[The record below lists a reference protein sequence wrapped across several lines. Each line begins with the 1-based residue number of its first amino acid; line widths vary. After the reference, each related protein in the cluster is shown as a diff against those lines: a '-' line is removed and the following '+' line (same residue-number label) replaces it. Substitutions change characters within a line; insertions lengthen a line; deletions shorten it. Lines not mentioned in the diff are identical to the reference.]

1 MSTWWRFQSAVLV
14 MLALASPALAAFPDK
29 PINIAVGF
37 GAGGTTDVM
46 ARAVADILSK
56 QLGQPVPVENKPG
69 AGGAVAVTALTKLAP
84 DGYNLVATTSTTITF
99 DPHATKLAF
108 GVDDLTYIAAIGE
121 FPEAYISHPDRG
133 WKSLVEALAEGK
145 GKGFNYASTTSI
157 DRVVTQIIAKKA
169 GTPLAAVPTRGGAE
183 AVTQVMGK
191 HVDLAYSS
199 GAYVPQAKAGNVKVL
214 AVLGEKR
221 SDAFRDAPTLIELG
235 YDVVSINLILFVAPK
250 GTAPEARDKLRAAFA
265 AAAKDKVIT
274 DLMMKRDIG
283 PVVLIGDELEKT
295 MKAHSARFKSMI
307 ERSKAP

>member
-1 MSTWWRFQSAVLV
+1 MRTWWRFQIAALV
-14 MLALASPALAAFPDK
+14 ILGLVCPVQAAWPDK
-29 PINIAVGF
+29 AVNVAVGF

-46 ARAVADILSK
+46 ARAVGDVVAKL
-56 QLGQPVPVENKPG
+56 LGQPVVVDNKPG

-108 GVDDLTYIAAIGE
+108 SVDDFTYIAAIGE

-133 WKSLVEALAEGK
+133 WKTLAEALAEGK
-145 GKGFNYASTTSI
+145 GKGMNYASTTSI
-157 DRVVTQIIAKKA
+157 DRVVTQIIAKKS
-169 GTPLAAVPTRGGAE
+169 GTPLAAVPTRSGAE

-199 GAYVPQAKAGNVKVL
+199 GAYVPQAKAGQVKVL

-250 GTAPEARDKLRAAFA
+250 GTSPEARDKLRAAFA
-265 AAAKDKVIT
+265 AAAKEKAIT
-274 DLMMKRDIG
+274 DLMEKRDIG
-283 PVVLIGDELEKT
+283 PVVLIGEELEKV
-295 MKAHSARFKSMI
+295 MKAHSVRFKEMV
-307 ERSKAP
+307 ERSKAQ